1 MMHLV
6 IITPEKTVLDEEID
20 EILVPTNKGQMGVL
34 PHHINIVTQ
43 LVPGEVIIKSKGKNK
58 NIAVS
63 GGFLEVN
70 KGVLT
75 LLADYAE
82 HANEI
87 DIEKAKEATKK
98 AQDLLSHKREEL
110 SEHEIIRIEA
120 ELRLS
125 LLQQHIAQRHHR
137 RTS

>member
-1 MMHLV
+1 MHLD
-6 IITPEKTVLDEEID
+6 IITPEKTVFSEEID

-43 LVPGEVIIKSKGKNK
+43 LTPGELIIKSKGKNR
-58 NIAVS
+58 NLAVS

-82 HANEI
+82 HVNEI
-87 DIEKAKEATKK
+87 DIEKAKEAARK
-98 AQDLLSHKREEL
+98 AQDLLSHKRKEL
-110 SEHEIIRIEA
+110 SEEEIIRIEA

-125 LLQQHIAQRHHR
+125 LLQQHIGQRHR
-137 RTS
+137 RNSS